1 VEEMDA
7 KKRSLKQ
14 NRYRFGVVVKA
25 FKERLNGQLKVI
37 NETSGA
43 TFPMLTVENVDFF
56 VKDKVWGL
64 VDRIQ
69 TPFGEIIN
77 EKELRTKTPA
87 EFEEKMKEARAYA
100 AMNWGLQIP
109 LPNEDLDYYE
119 EQLNKY

>member
-1 VEEMDA
+1 MDV
-7 KKRSLKQ
+7 KQRSLQQ

-25 FKERLNGQLKVI
+25 YRERLNGQLKVI

-43 TFPMLTVENVDFF
+43 TFPMLTVENVNFYL
-56 VKDKVWGL
+56 KDKIWGL
-64 VDRIQ
+64 VERVQ
-69 TPFGEIIN
+69 TPFGEFIN
-77 EKELRTKTPA
+77 EKPLKFKSPA
-87 EFEEKMKEARAYA
+87 EFEEKMEEARSYA